1 MRCQKDKRKLKRQSR
16 MNNSETQ
23 ATLGTRH
30 RMKTTKPR
38 NTPQKNKKMSNTN
51 HTKKPEVNTGAEE
64 G

>member
-1 MRCQKDKRKLKRQSR
+1 

-38 NTPQKNKKMSNTN
+38 NTPQKDKKMSNTD
-51 HTKKPEVNTGAEE
+51 HTKKPEVNTGVYE